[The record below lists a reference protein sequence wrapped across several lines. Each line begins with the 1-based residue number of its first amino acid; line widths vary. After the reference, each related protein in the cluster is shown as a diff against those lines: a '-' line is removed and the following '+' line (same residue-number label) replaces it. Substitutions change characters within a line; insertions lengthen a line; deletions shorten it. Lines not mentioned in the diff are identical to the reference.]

1 MTTSTAI
8 RPIAGL
14 DASEGQVRFIASLL
28 AERNWVEALPAT
40 FARRAGEISTAIN
53 VVNGT
58 APSGQSFQEELT
70 APFVGGKVNQ
80 VLNFMEWKPLTKKGA
95 SALIDWLGN
104 LPRKAAPAPAPQV
117 TTEVPAG
124 RYAVLNDEGALNDIA
139 FYVVDRPEEGKWA
152 GYTFVSRMESDSEIR
167 VPRNQVQTIL
177 AKIAADLPE
186 ASRRYGREMRKCGVC
201 NRSLT
206 NKASRDA
213 GIGPDCAQR
222 TGW

>member
-14 DASEGQVRFIASLL
+14 DASEGQVRFITSLL

-95 SALIDWLGN
+95 SALIEWLGT
-104 LPRKAAPAPAPQV
+104 LPRKAVPAPAPKV
-117 TTEVPAG
+117 ATEVPAG
-124 RYAVLNDEGALNDIA
+124 RYAVATEEGALNLTA
-139 FYVVDRPEEGKWA
+139 FYRVDRPEEGKWA
-152 GYTFVSRMESDSEIR
+152 GYTFVKRLSSDEEIR
-167 VPRNQVQTIL
+167 LGRDQAQSVL
-177 AKIAADLPE
+177 AKIAADVE
-186 ASRRYGREMRKCGVC
+186 GASKLYGQEIGACGVC
-201 NRSLT
+201 GRTLT
-206 NKASRDA
+206 NDESREV
-213 GIGPDCAQR
+213 GVGPDCR
-222 TGW
+222 KKMGW